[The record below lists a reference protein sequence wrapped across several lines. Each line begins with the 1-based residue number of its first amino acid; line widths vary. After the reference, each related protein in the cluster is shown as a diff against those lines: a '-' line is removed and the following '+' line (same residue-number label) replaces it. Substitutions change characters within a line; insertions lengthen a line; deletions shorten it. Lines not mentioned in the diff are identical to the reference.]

1 MKVKRLKM
9 NSFRGISDL
18 TLEFPTDEPT
28 ILIGING
35 VGKSSILDCL
45 AILLSQ
51 LMGRIAQHEDMS
63 VSTNVGANINAG
75 QINIREVF
83 GSVQLNLGDSNKQI
97 SFAERNI
104 KVHEFREQDL
114 TNGRNK
120 TQNEITTSLDSR
132 EVTWSLTKVRKEH
145 SANTS
150 SHLVELEA
158 IVDDISRQLEASPEN
173 NLPLAVY
180 YPVNRAVL
188 NISLEI
194 TNEHSF
200 EQIDAYDQALTGVQI
215 SFGSFFQWFRAME
228 DVENEELRDDPDYRD
243 ERLEAVRK
251 AIYSLLGEEFSK
263 LRVRRSP
270 LRMTVTKQGQE
281 LIVNQL
287 SEGEKNLLALAG
299 DLARRLAIA
308 NPGLADPLQGSSVV
322 LIDEIELHLH
332 PKWQREIIPAL
343 TRTFPNCQFIVTTHS
358 PQVISEVKPEGIYIL
373 EATSEGII
381 ARRPDSSYGRDSN
394 RILEDLM
401 DTPARPQEIKE
412 RLLELF
418 RLIAKGDLD
427 SARQLHQKIAD
438 EIGADEPELVG
449 ASVSIRR
456 REILG
461 R

>member
-1 MKVKRLKM
+1 MKVKRLKI
-9 NSFRGISDL
+9 NSFRGIGDL
-18 TLEFPTDEPT
+18 TLEFDQTEPT
-28 ILIGING
+28 VFIGING

-45 AILLSQ
+45 AILLS
-51 LMGRIAQHEDMS
+51 LFMELIQHPPSIERRLRS
-63 VSTNVGANINAG
+63 RHEIRNRRLFSG
-75 QINIREVF
+75 QDI
-83 GSVQLNLGDSNKQI
+83 
-97 SFAERNI
+97 
-104 KVHEFREQDL
+104 
-114 TNGRNK
+114 TNGC
-120 TQNEITTSLDSR
+120 TDTSNEITISLGLE
-132 EVTWSLTKVRKEH
+132 EVSWSLSRLQTRR
-145 SANTS
+145 SGYTS
-150 SHLVELEA
+150 ENPKALEA
-158 IVDDISRQLEASPEN
+158 VVEEIYRQWRRSPESN
-173 NLPLAVY
+173 IPLTVY

-188 NISLEI
+188 DIPLEI
-194 TNEHSF
+194 PEEHLF
-200 EQIDAYDQALTGVQI
+200 KQIDAYAQALEGVQI
-215 SFGSFFQWFRAME
+215 GFGSFFQWFRALE
-228 DVENEELRDDPDYRD
+228 DLENEERRDDPGYRN
-243 ERLEAVRK
+243 RQLEAVRQ
-251 AIYSLLGEEFSK
+251 AIYSLLDGFSN

-287 SEGEKNLLALAG
+287 SDGEKGLLALVG

-308 NPGLADPLQGSSVV
+308 NPGLADPLQGSGVV

-373 EATSEGII
+373 ERTDEGII
-381 ARRPDSSYGRDSN
+381 AQRPDSSYGRDSN

-412 RLLELF
+412 SLLELF

-427 SARQLHQKIAD
+427 TARQLHQKIAD